1 MFNNKKFI
9 KILLFSCFSFSL
21 SLEKITIQDKIE
33 QVKVP
38 SEQNDFR
45 VHELHQYILK
55 NKNIFNDHLVL
66 MSHSDY
72 TTILKNVI
80 EQMDQ
85 IISYNAHQ
93 PVINKDLLN
102 NIGINFNEIHFI
114 DYNQLKII
122 IKNQLIKNKIKS
134 IISKNK

>member
-55 NKNIFNDHLVL
+55 NKNIFNDHIVL
-66 MSHSDY
+66 MSHSNY
-72 TTILKNVI
+72 TTILKNII

-85 IISYNAHQ
+85 IISYNTHQ
-93 PVINKDLLN
+93 PVINKDLLK
-102 NIGINFNEIHFI
+102 NIGIDFNEIHFI

>member
-21 SLEKITIQDKIE
+21 SLEKITIQDKI
-33 QVKVP
+33 
-38 SEQNDFR
+38 DFR

-66 MSHSDY
+66 MSHSNY
-72 TTILKNVI
+72 TTILKNII

-85 IISYNAHQ
+85 IISYNTHQ
-93 PVINKDLLN
+93 PVINKDLLK
-102 NIGINFNEIHFI
+102 NIGIDFNEIHFI

>member
-1 MFNNKKFI
+1 MFNNKRFI
-9 KILLFSCFSFSL
+9 KILLISCFSFSL
-21 SLEKITIQDKIE
+21 AFEKITIQDKIE

-38 SEQNDFR
+38 SKQNDFR

-55 NKNIFNDHLVL
+55 NKNIFHDHLVL
-66 MSHSDY
+66 MSHSNY
-72 TTILKNVI
+72 TTILKNII

-85 IISYNAHQ
+85 IISYNTHQ
-93 PVINKDLLN
+93 PVINKDLLK